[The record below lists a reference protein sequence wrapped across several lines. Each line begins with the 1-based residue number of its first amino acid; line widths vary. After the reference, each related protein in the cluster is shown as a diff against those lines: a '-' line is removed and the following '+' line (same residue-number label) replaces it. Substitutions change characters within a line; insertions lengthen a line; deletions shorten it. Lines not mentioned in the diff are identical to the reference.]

1 MYLRNVKQFIKNA
14 TPAFDE
20 RKYGFPSFMD
30 AVRAAQ
36 RAGILRLD
44 RNRQGILRVYPGNLI
59 QTPPPVPPP
68 LNEAIRAEES
78 TVEEP
83 VLVEVEPIIEAAA
96 VEEVIDVSSGPVVA
110 EVGAEEQPLVE
121 EQKPVHKKRAS
132 AGTASRKKS
141 ATSKPRATAAKR
153 PRKKPVS
160 EEAPA

>member
-14 TPAFDE
+14 SPAFDE
-20 RKYGFPSFMD
+20 RKCGFPSFMD

-44 RNRQGILRVYPGNLI
+44 RNRQGILRVYPGSLI

-68 LNEAIRAEES
+68 LSEPMRAEES
-78 TVEEP
+78 TMEEP

-96 VEEVIDVSSGPVVA
+96 VEEVIDVSSEPVIA
-110 EVGAEEQPLVE
+110 EVAAEEQPFAE
-121 EQKPVHKKRAS
+121 EEKPVHKKRVS
-132 AGTASRKKS
+132 AGTAARKKS
-141 ATSKPRATAAKR
+141 ATSKPRTAAAKR
-153 PRKKPVS
+153 SRKKPVS